1 MKPVQRSEIV
11 DYQTYTDQREATRP
25 LALAA
30 KAVRRLIVGEY
41 FTFLFENRDTV
52 LYQVQEMMRVERIV
66 REAAIVHELDTY
78 NEIMGGPGQLGCTLL
93 VTIDSEQEREVKLKA
108 WLDLNSR
115 IYMKLEDG
123 SKVGPTF
130 DERQVGTERLS
141 SVQYLKFAVG
151 ASAPTAIAIE
161 GDGGAEL
168 RLSDEQ
174 RAALQADLA

>member
-1 MKPVQRSEIV
+1 MHFENHLFGSRSVGRVEPRAPSREPSRERALQRRQHEEAV
-11 DYQTYTDQREATRP
+11 AAAYPDQR
-25 LALAA
+25 
-30 KAVRRLIVGEY
+30 AVLDEFFASDIVIVGAPMY
-41 FTFLFENRDTV
+41 NFTIPS
-52 LYQVQEMMRVERIV
+52 Q
-66 REAAIVHELDTY
+66 
-78 NEIMGGPGQLGCTLL
+78 
-93 VTIDSEQEREVKLKA
+93 LKA

-151 ASAPTAIAIE
+151 ASAPIAIAIE

-168 RLSDEQ
+168 LLSDEQ